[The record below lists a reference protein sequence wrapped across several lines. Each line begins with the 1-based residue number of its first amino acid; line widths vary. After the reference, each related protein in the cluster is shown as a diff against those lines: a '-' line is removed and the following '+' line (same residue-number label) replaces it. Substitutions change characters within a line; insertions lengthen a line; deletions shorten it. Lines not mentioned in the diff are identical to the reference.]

1 MFELEFKMGKSKLAR
16 DSAKL
21 TRFSG
26 DESIT
31 DTLMKSLKK
40 EASKAEYNF
49 PRDRAKSE
57 FTKSTDPHGSNAKEN
72 KLLSDIKSQIVNEKF
87 KMIPNVS
94 IDLMNSNNSFLEK
107 RQDPNE
113 FVLKLNKTIN
123 EAGVTQKVSHRS
135 TASSNSE
142 ETKGDCFNT
151 TYSFYARLLSSL
163 KLNEKQI
170 LSESYKEKESKK

>member
-16 DSAKL
+16 DSTKP
-21 TRFSG
+21 TKFSG
-26 DESIT
+26 DESLA
-31 DTLMKSLKK
+31 DSLMKSLKK
-40 EASKAEYNF
+40 EASKAEYIF

-57 FTKSTDPHGSNAKEN
+57 FSKVTDSHSVKSKEN

-94 IDLMNSNNSFLEK
+94 IDLMNASNSFLEK
-107 RQDPNE
+107 RQEPNE
-113 FVLKLNKTIN
+113 FVMKLNKTVN
-123 EAGVTQKVSHRS
+123 EAGVIQKISHRS
-135 TASSNSE
+135 SASSKSE
-142 ETKGDCFNT
+142 DPKLDNFNT
-151 TYSFYARLLSSL
+151 TYSFYARLLNSL